1 MYNSADRQSLLL
13 HGRVMRLKTF
23 ATFVAVFA
31 FAFLAVGCSRNEGG
45 NTTKIG
51 VITSLTGSQAAFGA
65 AHKNGY
71 LIALDEINAKGGI
84 LGKKVELDFY
94 DDQSKPDQAVQGVSK
109 LVDQDRVPM
118 LLGSYSSESTKAIIP
133 SVTQRQVPL
142 IIPTATADNVMD
154 SKSPWVFRICAG
166 ATDYART
173 TIAFLKNAG
182 APKTMAIV
190 YENTNFGQANMK
202 AMSAA
207 AQEAGIKL
215 VAVESYEAKSP
226 DYKAV
231 LQRVKQAKP
240 EVIYFCSYLLDAGTL
255 MRQAQ
260 EIDVNPDYYTSAG
273 TGFAAAEFPT
283 PKGAG
288 KNAEYTFS
296 VSQWLP
302 DAQWAG
308 SKEFD
313 AEYFKRYNSH
323 PAYHAIQAYESLQAA
338 AQAMNDAKSL
348 DSAKIRDAIKNLNMP
363 LTPFGAVRFDVNGQ
377 NQHPVLITQ
386 VQGGKYHVVFP
397 PDAAEAKPIIPAP
410 HWSKR

>member
-1 MYNSADRQSLLL
+1 MRSRSLAALL
-13 HGRVMRLKTF
+13 
-23 ATFVAVFA
+23 AA
-31 FAFLAVGCSRNEGG
+31 FAAASLVSILLACSKPGG
-45 NTTKIG
+45 AATTKIG
-51 VITSLTGSQAAFGA
+51 VITSLTGSQAAFGE

-71 LIALDEINAKGGI
+71 SIALDEINAQGGV

-109 LVDQDRVPM
+109 LFDQDRVPVIV
-118 LLGSYSSESTKAIIP
+118 GAYSSENTKAIIP
-133 SVTQRQVPL
+133 SVIQRQIPL
-142 IIPTATADNVMD
+142 VIPTATADNVMD
-154 SKSPWVFRICAG
+154 SRSPWVFRICAG
-166 ATDYART
+166 AGAYART
-173 TIAFLKNAG
+173 TVDFLQRHG

-190 YENTNFGQANMK
+190 YENTNFGQSNMK

-207 AQEAGIKL
+207 AKAAGMTL

-231 LQRVKQAKP
+231 LQRVKQADP
-240 EVIYFCSYLLDAGTL
+240 EVIYLCSYLLDAGTL

-260 EIDVNPDYYTSAG
+260 EIDLNPKYYTSAG

-302 DAQWAG
+302 DSRWPG

-313 AEYFKRYNSH
+313 AEYVRRTGSH
-323 PAYHAIQAYESLQAA
+323 PAYHAIEAYEALQVAA
-338 AQAMNDAKSL
+338 RAMNDAKSL
-348 DSAKIRDAIKNLNMP
+348 DGAGIRDAVRNLD
-363 LTPFGAVRFDVNGQ
+363 LRSTPFGPIKFDADGQ
-377 NQHPVLITQ
+377 NRHPVMITQ
-386 VQGGKYHVVFP
+386 VLGGHYHIVYP
-397 PDAAEAKPIIPAP
+397 PDAADRKPVIPTP
-410 HWSKR
+410 PWNRR